1 MLFCFCFQVSLELA
15 TGHKDF
21 SFQKCKNKLDP
32 RDKLPLQTAP
42 GTQRDTNSRSPHV
55 DADESRLDIWY
66 PQRQPKEPF
75 SHLDLRTQQ
84 QQEEEE
90 PEILLHT
97 LLMVPDGRN
106 FSSGAT
112 KAPNVYLNC
121 KLFWCNEI
129 ARSVVSWGRPD
140 PAFNFVQVSQG
151 D

>member
-1 MLFCFCFQVSLELA
+1 M
-15 TGHKDF
+15 DR
-21 SFQKCKNKLDP
+21 
-32 RDKLPLQTAP
+32 RDKLPSETAP
-42 GTQRDTNSRSPHV
+42 STQRDTNSRSQHV
-55 DADESRLDIWY
+55 DADESRLDVWY

-84 QQEEEE
+84 QQQQQQKEEE

-112 KAPNVYLNC
+112 RAPNVYLNC

-129 ARSVVSWGRPD
+129 ARSVVSWGQPD
-140 PAFNFVQVSQG
+140 PAFNFVQVSQR